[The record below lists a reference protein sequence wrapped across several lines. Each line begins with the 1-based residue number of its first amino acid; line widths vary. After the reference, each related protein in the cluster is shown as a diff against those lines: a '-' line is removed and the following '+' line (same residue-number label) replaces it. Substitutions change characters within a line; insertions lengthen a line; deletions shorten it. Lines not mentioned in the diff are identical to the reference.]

1 MLVAKL
7 IKIRRSTRNATSA
20 SLVVIAAFAM
30 YRWTVTPH
38 AASLSSAKTYE
49 SIAGN
54 LIKQRKLIATNL
66 EVRQKKL
73 EQLQQE
79 SVQLT
84 GTLFTPN
91 AAREFFSDIEVISEQ
106 TGCAVHGINLLA
118 NNEQGNQY
126 RPLGIRTRSAELT
139 VVAVYRDIAQLI
151 RRLQDRSQKVWLDSM
166 EIRAVNVNSDKVACS
181 LTITICETFDK
192 DIP

>member
-1 MLVAKL
+1 MLVDKL
-7 IKIRRSTRNATSA
+7 IKIRSSMRNATSA
-20 SLVVIAAFAM
+20 SLIVIAAFAM

-49 SIAGN
+49 SIADN

-66 EVRQKKL
+66 KVKQKKL

-79 SVQLT
+79 SVQLV

-106 TGCAVHGINLLA
+106 TGCAVHAINLLA
-118 NNEQGNQY
+118 DGEGNEYGH
-126 RPLGIRTRSAELT
+126 LGIRIKSAELT
-139 VVAVYRDIAQLI
+139 VVALYRDIARLI
-151 RRLQDRSQKVWLDSM
+151 RRLQERSQKVWLDSM
-166 EIRAVNVNSDKVACS
+166 EIRAINVNSDKVACS

-192 DIP
+192 DTP